1 MFSVVPTT
9 VVLTVYC
16 TIVTVM
22 TEVDSCVLVQV
33 AVGLFTVWLYYI
45 SVLLFCNLTISQFL
59 NSFYFLTFLFCI
71 ILLNICN
78 IVLCKIYLLP
88 TYKPINF
95 IICIVKVL

>member
-45 SVLLFCNLTISQFL
+45 SVLLFCNLTIS
-59 NSFYFLTFLFCI
+59 
-71 ILLNICN
+71 
-78 IVLCKIYLLP
+78 
-88 TYKPINF
+88 
-95 IICIVKVL
+95 